1 MDAAVNKYV
10 GVFVRS
16 FYRPVLRP
24 NASEG
29 HLLRASKVCT
39 LAFGAVIIAISLLV
53 NTYRQTDVF
62 TLLNQFMVSLGIPLT
77 IPVFL
82 GLFYRRTPGWS
93 AWGTAAASFGFSAWA
108 NFGFARAVQ
117 APDFLARLPAFV
129 QQLIGS
135 PEHTL
140 TLGERSDLLLVV
152 TALGTSLV
160 GIIVFFASSLF
171 YRGSQAA
178 DRTRVDEMF
187 RQLRVPVEP
196 AHDADSGDEPVYRLL
211 GALCMVYGA
220 FILLLMFIP
229 NPPIGRLCF
238 LFVGGVI
245 GAVGV
250 ALYVVANR
258 KRARMRAGQVAPA
271 VPATPRV
278 HREPALSRPSPQVE
292 PRRP

>member
-1 MDAAVNKYV
+1 
-10 GVFVRS
+10 
-16 FYRPVLRP
+16 
-24 NASEG
+24 
-29 HLLRASKVCT
+29 
-39 LAFGAVIIAISLLV
+39 
-53 NTYRQTDVF
+53 
-62 TLLNQFMVSLGIPLT
+62 
-77 IPVFL
+77 
-82 GLFYRRTPGWS
+82 
-93 AWGTAAASFGFSAWA
+93 
-108 NFGFARAVQ
+108 
-117 APDFLARLPAFV
+117 
-129 QQLIGS
+129 
-135 PEHTL
+135 
-140 TLGERSDLLLVV
+140 
-152 TALGTSLV
+152 
-160 GIIVFFASSLF
+160 
-171 YRGSQAA
+171 
-178 DRTRVDEMF
+178 MF